1 MPAGLSSVVVRVQ
14 PAGWLQTDGFAVGG
28 GLPGFD
34 VDGGV
39 AFGGHVFG
47 FDAVGVVA
55 DAALL
60 VGDAGFFLEPVGDG
74 VAPDDGVAGLVGEE
88 FQGLVVALV
97 VDEAVE
103 GLPAWGVGL
112 RGGCAFVVGVVDV
125 LDYGFAVVQDVR
137 VGDVVHE
144 EEEIVGAGV
153 DVLVDL
159 GELGWILADVAGA
172 GGYGAVHADA
182 CARRRGTTGPSRCA
196 RRTRCR
202 GRSGSRGCW

>member
-1 MPAGLSSVVVRVQ
+1 M
-14 PAGWLQTDGFAVGG
+14 GWLQTDGFAVGG

-39 AFGGHVFG
+39 AIGGHVFG

-55 DAALL
+55 YAALF
-60 VGDAGFFLEPVGDG
+60 VGDAGFFLEPAGDG

-88 FQGLVVALV
+88 FEGFVVAVV

-103 GLPAWGVGL
+103 GLPARRVGL
-112 RGGCAFVVGVVDV
+112 RGGGAFVVGVVDV
-125 LDYGFAVVQDVR
+125 LDYGFAVVQDVG

-144 EEEIVGAGV
+144 EEEVVGAGV
-153 DVLVDL
+153 DVFVDL
-159 GELGWILADVAGA
+159 GEFRRVLADVAGA

-182 CARRRGTTGPSRCA
+182 VARRRGTTGPSRCA
-196 RRTRCR
+196 RRIRCR
-202 GRSGSRGCW
+202 GRSG